1 MKKEIY
7 QNENYDFYAKVH
19 IIFITSSA
27 HTFALL
33 DPANLPTQP
42 IAIDVWILRNQNV
55 ILTTKYQSDS
65 GLNWQF
71 STFTQGLKSR
81 FNQDITFTKQAFNQ
95 VLVLRNSIFSFAN
108 FDSEEMFLCKNSS
121 HLFKVAVLFAQIIE
135 QENSFLTELTS
146 FQSMLYKA
154 KILTT
159 TILPIGSTRPKRDEI
174 IVQTKN
180 LTVQSSAKMSNIKRL
195 RRNIGDIFSPY
206 SVTSIGDTANQ
217 NYKRMNQN
225 FQTIHITE
233 QKLSHAQKSLAD
245 NIDNLQSHE
254 IGLLKKE
261 IFLELRTLKDSSL
274 NDFIFDR
281 LMI

>member
-7 QNENYDFYAKVH
+7 QNENYDFYAKIH

-33 DPANLPTQP
+33 DPANLPIQP

-121 HLFKVAVLFAQIIE
+121 HLFKVAILFAQIL
-135 QENSFLTELTS
+135 N
-146 FQSMLYKA
+146 K
-154 KILTT
+154 KIL
-159 TILPIGSTRPKRDEI
+159 SS
-174 IVQTKN
+174 QN
-180 LTVQSSAKMSNIKRL
+180 LLLFNQCCIK
-195 RRNIGDIFSPY
+195 
-206 SVTSIGDTANQ
+206 
-217 NYKRMNQN
+217 
-225 FQTIHITE
+225 
-233 QKLSHAQKSLAD
+233 QKS
-245 NIDNLQSHE
+245 
-254 IGLLKKE
+254 
-261 IFLELRTLKDSSL
+261 
-274 NDFIFDR
+274 
-281 LMI
+281 

>member
-1 MKKEIY
+1 MKKEIH
-7 QNENYDFYAKVH
+7 QNENYEFYAKIH

-33 DPANLPTQP
+33 DPANLPIQP

-217 NYKRMNQN
+217 NYKRMNHN

-233 QKLSHAQKSLAD
+233 QKLSHAQKT
-245 NIDNLQSHE
+245 I
-254 IGLLKKE
+254 
-261 IFLELRTLKDSSL
+261 
-274 NDFIFDR
+274 
-281 LMI
+281 